1 MDIEEKI
8 KEQLID
14 EGYIFNNMKIE
25 YLFTDNRNI
34 VYKARLFNDDEPF
47 IDVLT
52 PVNKKTIEQEIK
64 EKLINKG
71 YVFDEIEI
79 IHLPNLNIYSVAL
92 VKDGEVMVIYMDDNL
107 KITKTVKPFELY
119 KWKTEDI
126 LKWKMTEL

>member
-119 KWKTEDI
+119 K
-126 LKWKMTEL
+126 